1 MERPIVQHVVSV
13 ACGAEYSGAPQDVA
27 TQTRREFVIGSSS
40 NGEGESGSA
49 ITEGPMEAGGS
60 SVEAVVGAASQS
72 ETSDGVDGSSLS
84 VVSSPLTSN
93 AVATG
98 SRRVRSGRLNNFN
111 DHVIYCNSNMFALPS
126 YLGCF

>member
-1 MERPIVQHVVSV
+1 
-13 ACGAEYSGAPQDVA
+13 
-27 TQTRREFVIGSSS
+27 
-40 NGEGESGSA
+40 
-49 ITEGPMEAGGS
+49 MEAGGS

-72 ETSDGVDGSSLS
+72 ETSDGVDGSSVS

-98 SRRVRSGRLNNFN
+98 SRPVRSGRLNNFN